1 MKVELRPDIL
11 NFLREKVERGQFESI
26 EEAANELLGLAREEE
41 ELTDEDIEQLRREV
55 QLGIDQAD
63 RGEFSPFTAEDII
76 RQEQARMRKN
86 KAG

>member
-1 MKVELRPDIL
+1 MKVELRADIL
-11 NFLREKVERGQFESI
+11 QFLREKVEKGQFESI
-26 EEAANELLGLAREEE
+26 EEAVNELLGLVREEE
-41 ELTDEDIEQLRREV
+41 TLTEEDIAELRREV
-55 QLGIDQAD
+55 QLGIEQAD